1 MPYPCLVGKAD
12 PHTGVVVW
20 VIKCKSLA
28 VQSGFRIG
36 SIATFRWS
44 PAPSALLRPQRR
56 HRDGV
61 VARNSTVREL
71 PRIPKEYG
79 MSVDTGRRNALLG
92 FSSVA
97 LGVAALAAGPA
108 QAEAG
113 NSVVPQGA
121 HALPELM
128 ERLRKAPRR
137 REFEPGAE

>member
-1 MPYPCLVGKAD
+1 
-12 PHTGVVVW
+12 
-20 VIKCKSLA
+20 
-28 VQSGFRIG
+28 
-36 SIATFRWS
+36 
-44 PAPSALLRPQRR
+44 
-56 HRDGV
+56 
-61 VARNSTVREL
+61 
-71 PRIPKEYG
+71 

-108 QAEAG
+108 RAEAG

-137 REFEPGAE
+137 RDFKTVPMILDHLTASEFLLKVSAAEIDA